1 MEQMWKSGDV
11 RTLIRD
17 ALLEVDGTL
26 SDDDSG
32 EAYFVEVEMNHKDSE
47 IIATIETEKPG
58 SQKIVDKY
66 RIKVERL

>member
-58 SQKIVDKY
+58 SQKMQGSSQ
-66 RIKVERL
+66 VEL

>member
-1 MEQMWKSGDV
+1 MEQMWRSGDV

-32 EAYFVEVEMNHKDSE
+32 EAYFVEVEENHNDSE
-47 IIATIETEKPG
+47 IIATIETEKQG

>member
-1 MEQMWKSGDV
+1 MWKSGDV

-26 SDDDSG
+26 SDDSG
-32 EAYFVEVEMNHKDSE
+32 EAYFVEVEENHNDSE
-47 IIATIETEKPG
+47 IIATIETEKLG

-66 RIKVERL
+66 RIKVEML

>member
-1 MEQMWKSGDV
+1 MWKSGDV

-32 EAYFVEVEMNHKDSE
+32 EAYFVEVEENHNDSE

-58 SQKIVDKY
+58 SQKIEDKY

>member
-1 MEQMWKSGDV
+1 MWKSGDV

-17 ALLEVDGTL
+17 GLLEVDGTL

-32 EAYFVEVEMNHKDSE
+32 EAYFVEVEMNHNDSE
-47 IIATIETEKPG
+47 IIATFETEKPG

>member
-1 MEQMWKSGDV
+1 MWRSGDV

-32 EAYFVEVEMNHKDSE
+32 EAYFVEVEENHNDSE
-47 IIATIETEKPG
+47 IIATIETEKQG

>member
-1 MEQMWKSGDV
+1 MWKSGDV

-26 SDDDSG
+26 SDDDNG
-32 EAYFVEVEMNHKDSE
+32 EAYFVEVEENHNDSE

>member
-1 MEQMWKSGDV
+1 MWKSGDV
-11 RTLIRD
+11 RILIRD

-26 SDDDSG
+26 SDDDNG
-32 EAYFVEVEMNHKDSE
+32 EAYFVEVEENHNDSE
-47 IIATIETEKPG
+47 IIATFETEKPG